1 MTSNDDKLL
10 TALALGFVWGI
21 FSFFKGFR
29 DFRKYR
35 LIADTPEIPIR
46 SVPMGFVEIHGK
58 AEGEQT
64 VPSPVSHMPCLT
76 YKVVIERWK
85 TESRGGGSWV
95 HERTDVDG
103 VDFYLADATGKVLVS
118 ARQAELDLPQT
129 AQRVAS
135 SGASA
140 SASPGAT
147 NQELLEYVTKAG
159 VHRFT
164 DLAERGLQAVGSL
177 GDSAQEEKRQA
188 LIELFKHTPGSPDF
202 PRQMVSLMAPGMKRH
217 LESLG
222 PQADPQH
229 EQARQR
235 MLEAFQHP
243 PGSPE
248 FLEAVQGALAESGA
262 PAASNKF
269 MAMMQAGSPGAP
281 SLFNAASGRY
291 RLTEYCLVPGASYEV
306 SGTCVENPHPR
317 DEQDRNLITKG
328 QNEPTFLISARPEK
342 ALKSMLR
349 RKAAFHIFGGAA
361 LSIVCLALL
370 LVKLGWF

>member
-1 MTSNDDKLL
+1 MTRNDDRLL
-10 TALALGFVWGI
+10 AALALGFVWGI
-21 FSFFKGFR
+21 VTFFKGFR

-58 AEGEQT
+58 AQGEQT
-64 VPSPVSHMPCLT
+64 VPSPVSHTPCFT
-76 YKVVIERWK
+76 YQVVIERWK
-85 TESRGGGSWV
+85 TESRGGGSWA

-103 VDFYLADATGKVLVS
+103 VDFYLADATGKVRIS
-118 ARQAELDLPQT
+118 ARQAEFDLPQC
-129 AQRVAS
+129 AQRVAN

-140 SASPGAT
+140 SAGTGAT
-147 NQELLEYVTKAG
+147 NQELLEYVTQSG
-159 VHRFT
+159 VRRFT
-164 DLAERGLQAVGSL
+164 GLAERGLQAVGPLS
-177 GDSAQEEKRQA
+177 DPAKEEKREA
-188 LIELFKHTPGSPDF
+188 LMELFKHSPGSPEF
-202 PRQMVSLMAPGMKRH
+202 PRQMVSLMAPGVKRR

-222 PQADPQH
+222 PQPDPKH

-248 FLEAVQGALAESGA
+248 FLEAVKGVMGESGA

-269 MAMMQAGSPGAP
+269 MAMMETGSAGAP

-306 SGTCVENPHPR
+306 SGTCVENPSPR

-328 QNEPTFLISARPEK
+328 QNESTFLISSHTEK
-342 ALKSMLR
+342 ALESLLR

-361 LSIVCLALL
+361 LAIVCLALL